1 MKKNAFLE
9 FLSNSTKRDLNKV
22 IKEKG
27 KQPKLINCIIFLD
40 NKNDN
45 RKLLIKQENN

>member
-1 MKKNAFLE
+1 MKKDTFLK
-9 FLSNSTKRDLNKV
+9 FLSNSLERDLNKV

-40 NKNDN
+40 NKSDN
-45 RKLLIKQENN
+45 RKLPIKQENN

>member
-1 MKKNAFLE
+1 MNKDAFLE
-9 FLSNSTKRDLNKV
+9 FLSSSYERDLNKV

-27 KQPKLINCIIFLD
+27 KRPKLINCIIFLD

-45 RKLLIKQENN
+45 KKLPIKQKNN

>member
-1 MKKNAFLE
+1 MKKETFLE
-9 FLSNSTKRDLNKV
+9 FLSNSLERDLNKV

-27 KQPKLINCIIFLD
+27 KRPKLINCIIFLD

-45 RKLLIKQENN
+45 KKLPTKQKSN